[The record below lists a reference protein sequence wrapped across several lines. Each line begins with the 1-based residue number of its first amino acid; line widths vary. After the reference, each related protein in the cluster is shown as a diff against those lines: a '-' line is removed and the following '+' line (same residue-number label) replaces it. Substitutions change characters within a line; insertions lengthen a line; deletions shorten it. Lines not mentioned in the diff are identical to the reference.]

1 MDTRRSLIGQC
12 VCILHCCVSCGGL
25 VPYHIVALGRL
36 PTPRHTAGKCVQAPV
51 PPSKSGPRLNRG
63 AIARMP
69 ADATSTLLTK
79 PTMARLSASS
89 AERSVQSQDSCDCLA
104 RPSKFPPVRRR
115 SSVCWVLS
123 PNTHRASYE
132 CQVAGTNHTGGS
144 RPQLSS
150 ELAVSGTKVAWT
162 QRCPRRTLVN
172 LWTLED
178 TARSAS
184 TDDVQAQELRED
196 PLKAF
201 AIQPSY

>member
-1 MDTRRSLIGQC
+1 MYISRNYLGRY
-12 VCILHCCVSCGGL
+12 VCILHRCVSCRGL
-25 VPYHIVALGRL
+25 VPYYIVALGRL
-36 PTPRHTAGKCVQAPV
+36 PTPRHTAEKCIPAPA
-51 PPSKSGPRLNRG
+51 PPSRMGPRPNRG

-69 ADATSTLLTK
+69 ADGTSASPPR
-79 PTMARLSASS
+79 PTMARMSASS
-89 AERSVQSQDSCDCLA
+89 AERSILSQDSCDDLA

-123 PNTHRASYE
+123 PNTHKVSNE
-132 CQVAGTNHTGGS
+132 WQVAGPDHTGES